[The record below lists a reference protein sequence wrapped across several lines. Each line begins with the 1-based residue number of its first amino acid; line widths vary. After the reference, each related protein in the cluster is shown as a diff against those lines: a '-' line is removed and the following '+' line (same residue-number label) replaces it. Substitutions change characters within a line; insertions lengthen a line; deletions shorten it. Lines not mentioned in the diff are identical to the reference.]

1 MMTKKQRK
9 MPIGSA
15 GRLPGS
21 TWSGVRRPDK
31 YGSARR
37 PIWTRSR
44 TVFGL
49 RCASAIVPTQLATGV
64 DDAWRRRLRIRDLE
78 RLKDEEVPY
87 VRQALLKERLT
98 HWRSELAGMPI

>member
-1 MMTKKQRK
+1 
-9 MPIGSA
+9 
-15 GRLPGS
+15 
-21 TWSGVRRPDK
+21 
-31 YGSARR
+31 
-37 PIWTRSR
+37 
-44 TVFGL
+44 
-49 RCASAIVPTQLATGV
+49 V